1 MPDLQPFLPVGLPSK
16 EGAQREGVW
25 LPAVWTPV
33 PRVTCRHCPSPSL
46 LHLPLEADGGE
57 GRRRAVSRVDHW
69 RETLVFFPKLPHF
82 FFFFT
87 VMKMMYFIFFIYFC
101 IRVELTY
108 SVVSISA
115 VQRRDPVISI
125 YTFFFLRC
133 LPSCSIQ
140 LSTCPTFSADPP
152 SPPGPPAHSLS
163 VPTEPCSLPL
173 CSCTRPWPPGSEL
186 PSSLQRR
193 REDPK
198 RWPGTSAPCSA
209 VPSTPR

>member
-1 MPDLQPFLPVGLPSK
+1 M
-16 EGAQREGVW
+16 
-25 LPAVWTPV
+25 
-33 PRVTCRHCPSPSL
+33 
-46 LHLPLEADGGE
+46 
-57 GRRRAVSRVDHW
+57 SRVDHW

-133 LPSCSIQ
+133 LPSCSVQ

-152 SPPGPPAHSLS
+152 SPPGPPGTQSVCPHRAVLFAAVLMHKTMAARVRATILFATETGRSETLARDLGTLFSCAFNPKVAHPACVQRSLGKVKTIALLLG
-163 VPTEPCSLPL
+163 VP
-173 CSCTRPWPPGSEL
+173 
-186 PSSLQRR
+186 
-193 REDPK
+193 
-198 RWPGTSAPCSA
+198 APR
-209 VPSTPR
+209 TWERTL